1 MPLASSC
8 RVGLDIG
15 TSAVRAA
22 CVSGGKSGTSLVGF
36 GQVALPSGAVEGGE
50 VREPEV
56 VTETIARLWKRTK
69 FGSKNAVVGVA
80 NQRVVVRQIDLPYME
95 EKELR
100 ASLRYQVAEHIPM
113 PVDEAELDFQIIDD
127 FVTDSDEHMMR
138 LLLVAA
144 ARDMVGAIVDAVS
157 SAGLRPAAVD
167 LTPFAVA
174 RAVSHAARGEAGLNG
189 AEAIID
195 VGAGVTNIV
204 VHHNG
209 EPRFVR
215 ILLIGGDDATNALAD
230 EMDVSFDEAEAVKL
244 DLGRGVGIPELR
256 MLLDGRVGDLV
267 REIRGSIDYYSS
279 LEDSE
284 PVVSVVITGGG
295 SLTPGLIDRL
305 EDSLGTQVRKGAPLS
320 DVALG
325 KSGLTDEQV
334 LQIQPVAAAAVGL
347 ALGAPSK

>member
-1 MPLASSC
+1 
-8 RVGLDIG
+8 
-15 TSAVRAA
+15 
-22 CVSGGKSGTSLVGF
+22 
-36 GQVALPSGAVEGGE
+36 
-50 VREPEV
+50 
-56 VTETIARLWKRTK
+56 
-69 FGSKNAVVGVA
+69 VVGVA

-100 ASLRYQVAEHIPM
+100 GSLRYQVGEHIPM

-157 SAGLRPAAVD
+157 TAGLRPAAVD

-189 AEAIID
+189 AEAVID

-305 EDSLGTQVRKGAPLS
+305 ENSLGTQVRKGAPLS

-347 ALGAPSK
+347 ALGAPPK

>member
-1 MPLASSC
+1 
-8 RVGLDIG
+8 
-15 TSAVRAA
+15 
-22 CVSGGKSGTSLVGF
+22 
-36 GQVALPSGAVEGGE
+36 
-50 VREPEV
+50 
-56 VTETIARLWKRTK
+56 
-69 FGSKNAVVGVA
+69 
-80 NQRVVVRQIDLPYME
+80 
-95 EKELR
+95 
-100 ASLRYQVAEHIPM
+100 
-113 PVDEAELDFQIIDD
+113 
-127 FVTDSDEHMMR
+127 
-138 LLLVAA
+138 
-144 ARDMVGAIVDAVS
+144 MVGAIVDAVS
-157 SAGLRPAAVD
+157 IAGLRPAAVD

-174 RAVSHAARGEAGLNG
+174 RAVSQAARGEAGLNG

-305 EDSLGTQVRKGAPLS
+305 ENSLGTQVRKGAPLS

-347 ALGAPSK
+347 ALGASSK

>member
-1 MPLASSC
+1 MPFGSSC
-8 RVGLDIG
+8 KIGLDIG

-22 CVSGGKSGTSLVGF
+22 CVSGGKSGSSLMKF
-36 GQVALPSGAVEGGE
+36 GQVALPTGAVEGGE
-50 VREPEV
+50 VRDPGAVSEA
-56 VTETIARLWKRTK
+56 ISQLWKRSK
-69 FGSKNAVVGVA
+69 FGSKHAVVGVA
-80 NQRVVVRQIDLPYME
+80 NQRVVVRQIDLPYVE

-113 PVDEAELDFQIIDD
+113 PVDEAELDFQVIDD
-127 FVTDSDEHMMR
+127 FVTDSNEHMMR

-157 SAGLRPAAVD
+157 TAGLRPDAVD
-167 LTPFAVA
+167 LTPFAVT
-174 RAVSHAARGEAGLNG
+174 RAVSHAARGEAGLSG
-189 AEAIID
+189 AEAVID
-195 VGAGVTNIV
+195 VGAGVTNII

-215 ILLIGGDDATNALAD
+215 ILLVGGDDATHALA
-230 EMDVSFDEAEAVKL
+230 EELDVSFDEAEAVKL
-244 DLGRGVGIPELR
+244 DLSRGVGKPQSRLV
-256 MLLDGRVGDLV
+256 LDARVADLV
-267 REIRGSIDYYSS
+267 KEIRGSIDYYSS

-284 PVVSVVITGGG
+284 PVVSVLITGGG

-305 EDSLGTQVRKGAPLS
+305 ETSLGTNVRKGAPLS

-347 ALGAPSK
+347 ALGASSK